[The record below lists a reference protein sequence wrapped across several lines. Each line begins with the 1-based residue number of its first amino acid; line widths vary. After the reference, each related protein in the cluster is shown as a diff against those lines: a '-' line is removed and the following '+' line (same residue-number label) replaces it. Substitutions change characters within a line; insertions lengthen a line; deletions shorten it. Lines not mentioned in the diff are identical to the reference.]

1 MYTKTFMKIVIGSA
15 CWALVATAQA
25 AGNPENGKLKFTTC
39 TGCHSI
45 PGYTNAYPTYHV
57 PRLGAQNADYIVAAL
72 NEYKVGDRKHPTMHA
87 NAFSLSDQDIDDIA
101 AYVASI
107 KPNEEPHPIKGDVA
121 AGQQKAEA
129 CASCHGKEGNAP
141 TTSLFP
147 KLAGQHEDYL
157 VKALHDYKAG
167 NRKNA
172 IMSGMATPLSDKDI
186 TALAAYFASQPNGV
200 YVVKD

>member
-1 MYTKTFMKIVIGSA
+1 MYTNTFIKILIGGA

-25 AGNPENGKLKFTTC
+25 AGNPENGKLKFATC

-45 PGYTNAYPTYHV
+45 PGYTSAYPNYHV
-57 PRLGAQNADYIVAAL
+57 PRLGGQNADYIVAAL
-72 NEYKVGDRKHPTMHA
+72 NGYKAGDRKHPTMHA
-87 NAFSLSDQDIDDIA
+87 NAFSLSDQDMADIA

-107 KPNEEPHPIKGDVA
+107 KPNEESHPIKGDVA

-129 CASCHGKEGNAP
+129 CAACHGKEGNAP
-141 TTSLFP
+141 TTSAFP

-157 VKALHDYKAG
+157 SKSLHDYKTGA
-167 NRKNA
+167 RKNV

-186 TALAAYFASQPNGV
+186 AALAAYFASQPNGV

>member
-1 MYTKTFMKIVIGSA
+1 MYTKTLMKIVIGSA

-45 PGYTNAYPTYHV
+45 PGYTTAYPTYHV

-72 NEYKVGDRKHPTMHA
+72 NGYKSGDRKHPTMHA
-87 NAFSLSDQDIDDIA
+87 NAFSLSDQDIADIA

-107 KPNEEPHPIKGDVA
+107 KPNKEPHPITGNA
-121 AGQQKAEA
+121 EAGKQKAAA
-129 CASCHGKEGNAP
+129 CASCHGQEGNAP
-141 TTSLFP
+141 TTSAFP
-147 KLAGQHEDYL
+147 KLAGQHQDYL
-157 VKALHDYKAG
+157 IVTLQDYKSG
-167 NRKNA
+167 KRKNA
-172 IMSGMATPLSDKDI
+172 IMSGMAAPLSDKDI
-186 TALAAYFASQPNGV
+186 QDLTAYFASQPNGV